1 MTVTPL
7 GISGELMASLCHWLT
22 QLSVL
27 GSSPAGQ
34 WILGFC
40 PSWACSS
47 LCRCS
52 RHSANFTWPRDLAIP
67 KGSLPRESGI
77 EMALRSHLYS
87 TTAASKCPRAHAH
100 IWENRET
107 ERASST
113 WVKKKKS
120 YLTSATAANWKI
132 GPWQQSQRCHKTFLL
147 QSGSDICHVSTR
159 MNTKGAR
166 HIPMPAQKN
175 SLGNKWTHFLP
186 EGYRRSGPR
195 SRGRPPVP
203 SQCCLHALCWNRQHH
218 KLLHRESMLTK
229 YRNIMKPTEM
239 KPKWAANIADGK
251 KQSPGFPRWFGC
263 SVLPGARRKW
273 KVQSLL

>member
-77 EMALRSHLYS
+77 EMARRSHLYS

-113 WVKKKKS
+113 QVKKKNTIWLLPLLPIEKLVLGSNLNSAIKHFRYKVAPIYVMYQQGWTQREPGISLCQPRRTVWGINEPIS
-120 YLTSATAANWKI
+120 Y
-132 GPWQQSQRCHKTFLL
+132 QRSTGKVVHVQGVDL
-147 QSGSDICHVSTR
+147 QFQVNAVCMLCAGTDSITNYCTE
-159 MNTKGAR
+159 N
-166 HIPMPAQKN
+166 
-175 SLGNKWTHFLP
+175 
-186 EGYRRSGPR
+186 
-195 SRGRPPVP
+195 
-203 SQCCLHALCWNRQHH
+203 QC
-218 KLLHRESMLTK
+218 
-229 YRNIMKPTEM
+229 
-239 KPKWAANIADGK
+239 
-251 KQSPGFPRWFGC
+251 
-263 SVLPGARRKW
+263 
-273 KVQSLL
+273 